1 MCRGA
6 WRSVAKTLE
15 KTVARLRSRRCSAAQ
30 APALSLT
37 EGHPT
42 GGRQEGRP
50 GSVGVG
56 LAGGRGRRGR
66 GGGEEGRPSL
76 GRVERG
82 REEAC
87 RSHTHTTPL
96 HPSTPHQVRG
106 TTRFHPP
113 PSLSPVTAPHQGL
126 TRHLP
131 SPPQAVCGGLRPGLR
146 ARGARE
152 KQREGGGEGAPA
164 RVLFCL
170 LPHLPAP
177 HTARFPPPP
186 AYHRGQARAA
196 KAAVGWWRRA
206 WPGCEGKRGREEGTR
221 GGPHRASA
229 HAAPSERARR
239 AAPSHR
245 SPLSLSSPS
254 PDSFRSSPALSPT
267 QK

>member
-1 MCRGA
+1 VCRGA

-76 GRVERG
+76 ERVERG
-82 REEAC
+82 RERERERRAA
-87 RSHTHTTPL
+87 RTHHTRP
-96 HPSTPHQVRG
+96 PFTPHQVRG

-113 PSLSPVTAPHQGL
+113 PSLSPVAAPHQGL

-131 SPPQAVCGGLRPGLR
+131 LPPQAVCGGLRPGLR

-152 KQREGGGEGAPA
+152 KQREGGGAPA
-164 RVLFCL
+164 RVLFRL

-186 AYHRGQARAA
+186 ACHRGQARAA
-196 KAAVGWWRRA
+196 KGSCGMAAAGVAGV
-206 WPGCEGKRGREEGTR
+206 
-221 GGPHRASA
+221 
-229 HAAPSERARR
+229 
-239 AAPSHR
+239 
-245 SPLSLSSPS
+245 
-254 PDSFRSSPALSPT
+254 
-267 QK
+267 